1 MIAAEAR
8 ACTLADGTAVQ
19 AMAGTGAS
27 TLCTRV
33 MCAAEPCV
41 RSCMALVWQL
51 LHLCGRGP
59 RRGAYL
65 RAVGGQASACCG
77 AVETDGG
84 TSVGLADGAAELT
97 GTATGMRPR

>member
-51 LHLCGRGP
+51 LHLCGPGP

-65 RAVGGQASACCG
+65 RAVGGKPRP
-77 AVETDGG
+77 AV
-84 TSVGLADGAAELT
+84 ARWRRMAERLS
-97 GTATGMRPR
+97 GSRMGRRN